1 MSFFIFLLIVV
12 VAWLAYRAK
21 KLGYFDKKD
30 HANAGVVTEQ
40 AQNPAASNG
49 TYGGRFTSPD
59 KRLCIDPPGLDP
71 AGHGECGQRY
81 TLEGNI
87 SFTVNGNTVTG
98 GSVDFYGY
106 SASLSAASPIDAQGN
121 FTFSMAHAN
130 GKAQL
135 VAGVLTGLVWEGSY
149 EWKYGE
155 YRFNKQ

>member
-1 MSFFIFLLIVV
+1 MNNPVVWIALAVILAIV
-12 VAWLAYRAK
+12 AYK
-21 KLGYFDKKD
+21 KGLFDKK
-30 HANAGVVTEQ
+30 HEA
-40 AQNPAASNG
+40 AQSAPISNSG
-49 TYGGRFTSPD
+49 TYGGRFTSPV
-59 KRLCIDPPGLDP
+59 KLLCVDPPGLDP

-98 GSVDFYGY
+98 GNVDFYGY
-106 SASLSAASPIDAQGN
+106 SASLSSASPIDAQGN
-121 FTFSMAHAN
+121 FNFSMAHAN

-135 VAGVLTGLVWEGSY
+135 VAGVLTGLVWEGPY